1 MLSLIRKV
9 LVAGALVLATGLIPT
24 TAAAQNGTRTF
35 TVFNYSHYRITH
47 MYVSPSGYSYWGS
60 DRLGRDVLFPNYRVD
75 LSVVRGWY
83 DVKLVDQ
90 DGDSCVVPDVDFR
103 SSENWTI
110 TDGVL
115 LACESLSQN

>member
-1 MLSLIRKV
+1 MLSHTRTI
-9 LVAGALVLATGLIPT
+9 LVAGALALATMLIPMA
-24 TAAAQNGTRTF
+24 AAAQDMRTF
-35 TVFNYSHYRITH
+35 TVFNYSHYRINH
-47 MYVSPSGYSYWGS
+47 MYVSPTSYSYWGY
-60 DRLGRDVLFPNYRVD
+60 DRLGRDVLLPNYRVD

-83 DVKLVDQ
+83 DVRLVDQ
-90 DGDSCVVPDVDFR
+90 NGDSCVVPDVDFR